1 VSTREV
7 PNINLEKEGP
17 MQENINNVTPIIS
30 PIRIDNKMLVIN
42 NWRISNAE
50 LVEYLASKQ
59 DMERAFLDL
68 IDAALLVRRLSDVAI
83 EAEALN
89 SVADRVTGSVE
100 KAGLT
105 AVDDFTSLIEK
116 HTNIEDPSGLA
127 RILVDQL
134 VPAIAAELSPLNKK
148 GPMFKI
154 YDPLIDLVQ
163 RIAGQDGA
171 QDAVNKSSTKG
182 KNFNATM
189 DGIPQHFASQS
200 GDQIEFVNDV
210 KSVKGLKGGDEIITI
225 PTELT
230 GGQSIK
236 IVWEFK
242 AERDLSQ
249 PAILKELASAIDNRQ
264 AQAGVFVLA
273 MEPEYEK
280 WSSHSFASGNRLL
293 ILVDKEDPDKYL
305 IQFAYLWSRM
315 VALKN
320 LSSAK
325 DTFDVE
331 KMQYLFDQAEV
342 SLKDFRNIKT
352 AHTGIE
358 TSLTDA
364 RRWVTNVE
372 NSLKQKFAEISEELA
387 GNDGFD
393 EIVSTLAKKKKA

>member
-1 VSTREV
+1 
-7 PNINLEKEGP
+7 
-17 MQENINNVTPIIS
+17 MQENMNNVTPIIS
-30 PIRIDNKMLVIN
+30 PLKIENKMLVIN
-42 NWRISNAE
+42 NLRISNAE
-50 LVEYLASKQ
+50 LVEHLSSKL
-59 DMERAFLDL
+59 DIERAFLDL
-68 IDAALLVRRLSDVAI
+68 IEAALLVRRLSDVAI
-83 EAEALN
+83 ETEAMN
-89 SVADRVTGSVE
+89 SVADRVAGSVE

-105 AVDDFTSLIEK
+105 AVDEFTTLIEK

-134 VPAIAAELSPLNKK
+134 VPAIAEELSPLNKK

-154 YDPLIDLVQ
+154 YDPLIELVQ
-163 RIAGQDGA
+163 RIAGQEGA
-171 QDAVNKSSTKG
+171 HDAVNNSSTKG

-189 DGIPQHFASQS
+189 DGILQHFASQS

-249 PAILKELASAIDNRQ
+249 PAILKELAAAIDNRQ

-280 WSSHSFASGNRLL
+280 WSTHSFASGNRLL
-293 ILVDKEDPDKYL
+293 IIVDKDNPDRYL

-315 VALKN
+315 VAMKQ
-320 LSSAK
+320 LSTVK
-325 DTFDVE
+325 DVLDVE
-331 KMQYLFDQAEV
+331 KLQYLFDQAEV
-342 SLKDFRNIKT
+342 SLKDIRNIKT

-358 TSLTDA
+358 TSLADA
-364 RRWVTNVE
+364 RRWVASVE
-372 NSLKQKFAEISEELA
+372 NSLKQKFSEISDEL
-387 GNDGFD
+387 DGDDRFD
-393 EIVSTLAKKKKA
+393 EIVSELTKKKKA

>member
-1 VSTREV
+1 
-7 PNINLEKEGP
+7 
-17 MQENINNVTPIIS
+17 MQENVNNVTPIIS
-30 PIRIDNKMLVIN
+30 PLKIENKMLVIN
-42 NWRISNAE
+42 NLRISNAE
-50 LVEYLASKQ
+50 LVDYLSSKV
-59 DMERAFLDL
+59 DIERAFLDL
-68 IDAALLVRRLSDVAI
+68 IEAALLVRRLSDVAI

-105 AVDDFTSLIEK
+105 AVDDFTTLIEK

-171 QDAVNKSSTKG
+171 HEAVNNSSTKG

-189 DGIPQHFASQS
+189 DGILQHFASQS

-225 PTELT
+225 PTEIT

-249 PAILKELASAIDNRQ
+249 PAILKELAAAIENRQ
-264 AQAGVFVLA
+264 SQAGVFVLA
-273 MEPEYEK
+273 LEPEYEK
-280 WSSHSFASGNRLL
+280 WSTHSFASGNRLL
-293 ILVDKEDPDKYL
+293 IIVDKDNPDRYL

-315 VALKN
+315 VAMKQ
-320 LSSAK
+320 LSTVK
-325 DTFDVE
+325 DVLDIE
-331 KMQYLFDQAEV
+331 KLQYLFDQAEV
-342 SLKDFRNIKT
+342 SLKDIRNIKT

-358 TSLTDA
+358 TSLADA
-364 RRWVTNVE
+364 RRWVATVE
-372 NSLKQKFAEISEELA
+372 NSLKQKFSEISDELD
-387 GNDGFD
+387 GDDGFD
-393 EIVSTLAKKKKA
+393 EIVSELTEKKKA

>member
-1 VSTREV
+1 
-7 PNINLEKEGP
+7 

-30 PIRIDNKMLVIN
+30 PLKIENKMLVIN
-42 NWRISNAE
+42 NLRISNAE
-50 LVEYLASKQ
+50 LVDYLSSKV
-59 DMERAFLDL
+59 DIERAFLDL
-68 IDAALLVRRLSDVAI
+68 IEAALLVRRLSDVAI

-105 AVDDFTSLIEK
+105 AVDDFTTLIEK

-171 QDAVNKSSTKG
+171 HEAVNNSSTKG

-189 DGIPQHFASQS
+189 DGILQHFASQS

-236 IVWEFK
+236 IVWEL
-242 AERDLSQ
+242 RWSLSM
-249 PAILKELASAIDNRQ
+249 R
-264 AQAGVFVLA
+264 
-273 MEPEYEK
+273 
-280 WSSHSFASGNRLL
+280 SGRR
-293 ILVDKEDPDKYL
+293 I
-305 IQFAYLWSRM
+305 
-315 VALKN
+315 ALH
-320 LSSAK
+320 L
-325 DTFDVE
+325 
-331 KMQYLFDQAEV
+331 
-342 SLKDFRNIKT
+342 
-352 AHTGIE
+352 
-358 TSLTDA
+358 
-364 RRWVTNVE
+364 
-372 NSLKQKFAEISEELA
+372 
-387 GNDGFD
+387 
-393 EIVSTLAKKKKA
+393 EIVY